1 MLARAPQQ
9 ASLSTKAGKEWIA
22 KVGSEAIDALSWAL
36 RVAKLRHK
44 RMRKIL
50 KRARSYDSTYTALA
64 ISKERSIRALVAKR
78 TKLQAKVRATL
89 VVGGAYQ
96 HEALLTVVLVGYS
109 SQTQAEKMDE
119 YEPDLMTVR
128 SRITDLAY
136 VAHRLPRW
144 LPCRTLTFPL
154 AAFRSNKI
162 RHGLTQDRKLDS
174 LQERFERW
182 RGITLVKEEDF
193 EDEEEKAFQKVSVR
207 KNSQKKGTANHLTAC
222 LHCTSCTLSR
232 SASEP
237 SAQPPCWRTLNS
249 RLHQGYCCRG

>member
-78 TKLQAKVRATL
+78 TKLQAKVCATL

-109 SQTQAEKMDE
+109 SHTQAEKMDE

-136 VAHRLPRW
+136 VVPPPIA
-144 LPCRTLTFPL
+144 L
-154 AAFRSNKI
+154 AALPHTHIPPRATGRSNKI

-174 LQERFERW
+174 LQERFDRW

-207 KNSQKKGTANHLTAC
+207 KNSQ
-222 LHCTSCTLSR
+222 
-232 SASEP
+232 
-237 SAQPPCWRTLNS
+237 
-249 RLHQGYCCRG
+249 